1 LGSPRYL
8 LFEHTADLGIEIFG
22 KEPRELMENAVFAL
36 FDLMTEREAVRPEKT
51 WEVAVE
57 GTSWD
62 DLLVNLLRE
71 VLFLAN
77 GQGILFR
84 EFSVVDLG
92 EYRLTGRGTGERFDP
107 RRHRMEME
115 IKAVTYHGL
124 EVVPMES
131 GWKGRVICDV

>member
-1 LGSPRYL
+1 MERPRYR

-22 KEPRELMENAVFAL
+22 QDPGELLENGVFAL
-36 FDLMTEREAVRPEKT
+36 FDLMTDLKAVRPEKS
-51 WEVAVE
+51 WRISVE
-57 GTSWD
+57 GNAWD

-71 VLFLAN
+71 VLYMAA
-77 GQGILFR
+77 GEGILLR
-84 EFSVVDLG
+84 EFSIRDVAKFRV
-92 EYRLTGRGTGERFDP
+92 TGFGTGEILDS

-124 EVVPMES
+124 EVVRTKT

>member
-1 LGSPRYL
+1 MGSPRYL

-22 KEPRELMENAVFAL
+22 KDVRELMENAVFAL
-36 FDLMTEREAVRPEKT
+36 FDLMTDREAVRPET
-51 WEVAVE
+51 AWDVAAE

-71 VLFLAN
+71 VLYLAN
-77 GQGILFR
+77 GREILFR
-84 EFSVVDLG
+84 EFSVVHLE
-92 EYRLTGRGTGERFDP
+92 EYRLAGRGTGERFDP

-124 EVVPMES
+124 EVVSMES

>member
-1 LGSPRYL
+1 LEYPRYR

-22 KEPRELMENAVFAL
+22 EDPGELLRNGVHAL
-36 FDLMTEREAVRPEKT
+36 FDLMTNIEAVRPELT
-51 WEVAVE
+51 WRFSVD
-57 GTSWD
+57 GTAWD

-71 VLFLAN
+71 VLYRASAE
-77 GQGILFR
+77 GVLFR
-84 EFSVVDLG
+84 DFTIEDLA
-92 EYRLTGRGTGERFDP
+92 EYRVTGTGSGEFFDP

-124 EVVPMES
+124 EVVRTGT

>member
-1 LGSPRYL
+1 MEYPRYR

-22 KEPRELMENAVFAL
+22 ADPGELLRNGVHAL
-36 FDLMTEREAVRPEKT
+36 FDLMTDLEAVRPERS
-51 WEVAVE
+51 WRFSVD
-57 GTSWD
+57 GTAWD

-71 VLFLAN
+71 VLYRASAE
-77 GQGILFR
+77 GALFR
-84 EFSVVDLG
+84 EFTIEDLE
-92 EYRLTGRGTGERFDP
+92 EYRVTGTGRGEFFDP

-124 EVVPMES
+124 EVVPTES